1 MRPQGVQAPA
11 EQERQPE
18 NHQPH
23 RQPHRQQIQH
33 GRSLA
38 SSVVGGL
45 TLLVVIA
52 LALVG
57 CSLPGRSGSTATTG
71 PQGLSQLSW
80 CDGPQII
87 FQDDSSSTQ
96 SVISDWSKVQGQLGF
111 TYYLPATLPQGSC
124 LDLAGG
130 VIHDQIFGGKLD
142 LTYTL
147 PKIGSLTFAEAPK
160 HGDIVSSLQCAVSP
174 ADSTANICIGAIS
187 NTTITIAG
195 RDSTGNLQAIFKS
208 LKANVTW
215 LPANTPTVTPT
226 ATAAA

>member
-1 MRPQGVQAPA
+1 MGPQGVQAPT
-11 EQERQPE
+11 EQERQTE
-18 NHQPH
+18 N
-23 RQPHRQQIQH
+23 RQPHRRRRQR
-33 GRSLA
+33 GRSRA
-38 SSVVGGL
+38 SSIVVGL
-45 TLLVVIA
+45 TLLVVVA
-52 LALVG
+52 LTLVG
-57 CSLPGRSGSTATTG
+57 CSLSGGSGSTTTTG
-71 PQGLSQLSW
+71 PLGLSQLSW

-160 HGDIVSSLQCAVSP
+160 HGDIVTSLQCAVSP
-174 ADSTANICIGAIS
+174 ADSAANICIGAIS

-195 RDSTGNLQAIFKS
+195 RDSTSNLQSIFNS

-215 LPANTPTVTPT
+215 LPANSPTVTPT
-226 ATAAA
+226 ATSAA

>member
-1 MRPQGVQAPA
+1 MGPQGVQAPTQQQRRPGSREA
-11 EQERQPE
+11 RQ
-18 NHQPH
+18 
-23 RQPHRQQIQH
+23 R
-33 GRSLA
+33 GRALA
-38 SSVVGGL
+38 SSGARGL
-45 TLLVVIA
+45 ALLVVIA
-52 LALVG
+52 LALAG
-57 CSLPGRSGSTATTG
+57 CSLTGSSTATATSG

-96 SVISDWSKVQGQLGF
+96 AVISDWSKVQGQLGF
-111 TYYLPATLPQGSC
+111 TYYLPPTLPYGSC

-160 HGDIVSSLQCAVSP
+160 HGEIVTSLQCAVSP
-174 ADSTANICIGAIS
+174 ADSTANICIGSIS
-187 NTTITIAG
+187 GATITIAG
-195 RDSTGNLQAIFKS
+195 RDSVSNLQSIFNS

-215 LPANTPTVTPT
+215 LPTNTPTVTPT
-226 ATAAA
+226 ASAAG

>member
-1 MRPQGVQAPA
+1 MGPQGVQAPA
-11 EQERQPE
+11 EQERQSE
-18 NHQPH
+18 N
-23 RQPHRQQIQH
+23 RQPLRQRRQR
-33 GRSLA
+33 GRSLV
-38 SSVVGGL
+38 SSIVVGL
-45 TLLVVIA
+45 TLLVVVA
-52 LALVG
+52 LTLAG
-57 CSLPGRSGSTATTG
+57 CSLSGGPSSTAATG

-111 TYYLPATLPQGSC
+111 TYYLPTTLPHGSC

-160 HGDIVSSLQCAVSP
+160 HGDIVTSLQCAVSP

-195 RDSTGNLQAIFKS
+195 RDSTGNLQSIFNS

-226 ATAAA
+226 ATATA